1 MSFNKFIESLDEL
14 QELAFDNL
22 ALISIAKLVL
32 PEKEVFK
39 KILADKISGL
49 SEEDIDLMT
58 EAAFDEDEDN
68 EVDSEDEIEET
79 KEEKKARKEREKE
92 EKKAEKEQKK
102 QQKEAEKQEK
112 QAEKELRKEQKETNK
127 EKEKEEREKKKQ
139 ERKEKLKEDRE
150 KRKEELK
157 EIYKEKWD
165 NFKKEVKNLLNTI
178 KSAIFK
184 FLDAF
189 LEVSKAFV
197 LALIKMVTS
206 LPGAVLAA
214 VAPPFNVSLAIVAL
228 LMVITDYLDIL
239 SKINTII
246 PFMQPLRLLPNF
258 LEEKDLKV
266 LGVIMNTITR
276 TLIQFYGPIVG
287 FKKIIQKFI
296 DYIKSL
302 FGERKEK
309 IFRQATRK
317 LIKLGHIES
326 IIKRPVMVVEGDEGK
341 LKLRKRGID
350 RGTFELSPEPPK
362 ANKKTGELIENTT
375 SSSVRVFS
383 FDEEDNDEIVSL
395 LDQFKITNTQK
406 WGGKSHV
413 SDYRTNPDFL
423 LKELE
428 DLENKIEGFDIPQ
441 VDSSEFDQF
450 VYDVRLPDGTV
461 IPNVSEE
468 GLEYYREK
476 FELQIND
483 ITNNIN
489 NLRR

>member
-1 MSFNKFIESLDEL
+1 LHQSIVPKQNYDETFKFVKTYWSRGLY
-14 QELAFDNL
+14 F
-22 ALISIAKLVL
+22 
-32 PEKEVFK
+32 VFK
-39 KILADKISGL
+39 NDN
-49 SEEDIDLMT
+49 EE
-58 EAAFDEDEDN
+58 EVEDN

-112 QAEKELRKEQKETNK
+112 EAEKEKRKEQKEANK

-139 ERKEKLKEDRE
+139 ERKEKLKEERE

-157 EIYKEKWD
+157 EIFKEKLE
-165 NFKKEVKNLLNTI
+165 NLKEEVKNLLNTI

-184 FLDAF
+184 FVDAF

-239 SKINTII
+239 SKINAII

-258 LEEKDLKV
+258 LKEEDLKV

-276 TLIQFYGPIVG
+276 TLIQFYAPIVG
-287 FKKIIQKFI
+287 FNKIIQKII
-296 DYIKSL
+296 DFIKSL
-302 FGERKEK
+302 FGARKEK

-326 IIKRPVMVVEGDEGK
+326 IVNRPVMVVEGDEGK

-406 WGGKSHV
+406 WGGTSHV

-423 LKELE
+423 LRELE

-468 GLEYYREK
+468 GLEYYRKK